1 MNVVDYSKVL
11 REDVT
16 GACIPVTSLSAHN
29 TRCGIAPIRQLR
41 LFAAQH
47 VVRLVVDHVSTPV
60 QEVSTRVCFVVQSAS
75 GLGSVW
81 TLVDPI
87 IDEVTDVDP
96 ILVLEYHVV
105 QDAAG
110 VDYVHDLRKVIA
122 WQRDFEDAEPLLENA
137 KDSLDGLAHR
147 LAAAH
152 TNAYISIRISAYF
165 TTYSYHYAIDLH
177 CRLFLSV
184 IQLYYRLFLSVIDL
198 CYRPFSKN
206 SRVWYP

>member
-1 MNVVDYSKVL
+1 MRKSIGLSYLLHPGITAVSHSHKIANVSVVSEVVS
-11 REDVT
+11 DV
-16 GACIPVTSLSAHN
+16 ADSIHDA
-29 TRCGIAPIRQLR
+29 
-41 LFAAQH
+41 
-47 VVRLVVDHVSTPV
+47 
-60 QEVSTRVCFVVQSAS
+60 
-75 GLGSVW
+75 
-81 TLVDPI
+81 
-87 IDEVTDVDP
+87 
-96 ILVLEYHVV
+96 LVLEI
-105 QDAAG
+105 DAN
-110 VDYVHDLRKVIA
+110 DDVHDLGKVVA

-198 CYRPFSKN
+198 CYRPFSQN

>member
-1 MNVVDYSKVL
+1 MRKSIGLSYLLHLGITAVSHSHKIANVSVVSEVVSDVADSIHDALVL
-11 REDVT
+11 EID
-16 GACIPVTSLSAHN
+16 AN
-29 TRCGIAPIRQLR
+29 
-41 LFAAQH
+41 
-47 VVRLVVDHVSTPV
+47 DD
-60 QEVSTRVCFVVQSAS
+60 
-75 GLGSVW
+75 GL
-81 TLVDPI
+81 
-87 IDEVTDVDP
+87 ERRTDVDP

-110 VDYVHDLRKVIA
+110 VHYVHDLRKVIA